1 MVRVAVVVEGETSV
15 VVVEFVSVAVVV
27 VVTGWAVVE
36 TVVVV
41 GLTSVKVVVEVAGE
55 TTVAVVVTVVQLTI
69 GFPLV
74 GIAPVVV
81 PEHTKMVPS
90 LTMSFSFQIPTPPL
104 FETSMMPP
112 MLLVIVPVLV
122 MPVPEPVVDIVM
134 FPLLAMLP
142 SLAIDPPAPVI
153 NSTTPAEIES
163 VSPSLTA

>member
-1 MVRVAVVVEGETSV
+1 MVRVAVVVEGEISV
-15 VVVEFVSVAVVV
+15 VVVEFVSVMV

-41 GLTSVKVVVEVAGE
+41 RLTSVKVVVEVAGE
-55 TTVAVVVTVVQLTI
+55 TTVVVVVTVVQPTV

-74 GIAPVVV
+74 GIVPMVV

-90 LTMSFSFQIPTPPL
+90 LTTSFSFEIPTPPL

-112 MLLVIVPVLV
+112 MLLVMLPLLV

-134 FPLLAMLP
+134 FPLLVMLP

-163 VSPSLTA
+163 VSSSLTA